1 MAIAAAEANIAGIN
15 PALRAGPLSAESVSM
30 KAAEATVGDLIESAG
45 ERMAHIEVNLFPLK
59 VVVTTHS
66 QETIAQVAQ
75 AYRLDEGT
83 VSDSPFFLIG
93 STEAIEER
101 LRMLREKLL
110 VSYVVVREEVMT
122 DFAEVVERLAGVTDE

>member
-1 MAIAAAEANIAGIN
+1 
-15 PALRAGPLSAESVSM
+15 M
-30 KAAEATVGDLIESAG
+30 KAAEASVGHLIDSAG

-59 VVVTTHS
+59 VVVTPHS
-66 QETIAQVAQ
+66 RAVVAKVAR
-75 AYRLDEGT
+75 AYRLEEET